1 MNKMYITACNML
13 TLSTQYLVNKTL
25 LTNPQM
31 FVEKVHATEVSDK
44 EFKNVGDIKSM
55 KKFLI
60 SACTAGKKRP
70 TGNAK
75 KSLLEA
81 FDSSEEEEA
90 KGEQQSSSTEEC
102 DESSSEDSS
111 DSSSEE
117 SEYSTKKQIQ
127 KY

>member
-1 MNKMYITACNML
+1 MYITACNML

-31 FVEKVHATEVSDK
+31 FVEKVHATEVSDQ

-60 SACTAGKKRP
+60 SACTAGKKKL

-81 FDSSEEEEA
+81 FDSSSEEEEA